1 MKEYKVVP
9 CQGKIVA
16 ESEAVV
22 NTQIGA
28 LAGVIAQELV
38 GGWELV
44 TAMPIVVATTK
55 KRFKGKELPYNALVF
70 ARELIKDEDDI

>member
-16 ESEAVV
+16 KDEVGV
-22 NTQIGA
+22 NVQIGS
-28 LAGVIAQELV
+28 LASVIAQEIV

-44 TAMPIVVATTK
+44 AAMPIVVATTK
-55 KRFKGKELPYNALVF
+55 KRFKGRELPYNALVF
-70 ARELIKDEDDI
+70 ARELIKDEDGI

>member
-9 CQGKIVA
+9 CRGKIVA
-16 ESEAVV
+16 YNEVSV
-22 NTQIGA
+22 NTQIGS
-28 LAGVIAQELV
+28 LASVIAQEIV

-55 KRFKGKELPYNALVF
+55 DRFKGRELPYNALVF
-70 ARELIKDEDDI
+70 AREIIKDEDGI